1 MNYIINN
8 LNYFNYE
15 YMNLYCIIM
24 LNWIGYVIF
33 VSKSNSKENDVQI
46 FLNYISMTILKS
58 VIYFCKQ
65 HVVNV

>member
-24 LNWIGYVIF
+24 LNWNGNVIF

-46 FLNYISMTILKS
+46 LKS
-58 VIYFCKQ
+58 VI
-65 HVVNV
+65 